1 MAAKPVL
8 RSPTLEDAF
17 QQAAKIPGA
26 KILAVMRPLVHKG
39 LSFDIVAPEITGNA
53 NNYFSPGDFTL
64 GSLSKANVDSS
75 EDVTRK
81 FDFAFLSIIS

>member
-26 KILAVMRPLVHKG
+26 KILAVMRPLVHKVF
-39 LSFDIVAPEITGNA
+39 SFEIVAPEITGNA
-53 NNYFSPGDFTL
+53 TKLFFT
-64 GSLSKANVDSS
+64 G
-75 EDVTRK
+75 
-81 FDFAFLSIIS
+81 